1 MKAYRLAAAGLAL
14 GLLTGCA
21 SLLERSYT
29 TSEPHS
35 SKFWESEAAAT
46 LRAENRQ
53 DMVNDLL
60 ILIGQHTETASL
72 RLYNFPDEQT
82 ALEELEKAAQEVQQE
97 TPLGA
102 YAVEYITYISQPQR
116 SCFEADLQIGYRRT
130 AEQMQ
135 TIVSASSVSALGDL
149 LEAALDGGRTELV
162 VRMGYWQADSR
173 EKVAQEVQQVRQERG
188 TREEAVWI
196 VHYYPETDPVGII
209 EFLLKPTEEEI
220 QAEIEARENAE
231 KNAKALALYAMVED
245 ASIAYCGE
253 LGYKV
258 PALKSANTMKFW
270 REFPVSGKN
279 TSVFS
284 LYSDYDYPAVL
295 TSFMT
300 WSASGE
306 IRDSIAGIFKTYA
319 ENTELM
325 YIDDLLQEI
334 QDAANAS

>member
-162 VRMGYWQADSR
+162 VRHGLLAG
-173 EKVAQEVQQVRQERG
+173 RQPGEGGAGGSAGAAGAGSPGGSGLDRPLLSG
-188 TREEAVWI
+188 NR
-196 VHYYPETDPVGII
+196 PSGII

-220 QAEIEARENAE
+220 QAYQAEQAAAAQSDAPTESEASSAE
-231 KNAKALALYAMVED
+231 QA
-245 ASIAYCGE
+245 
-253 LGYKV
+253 
-258 PALKSANTMKFW
+258 P
-270 REFPVSGKN
+270 
-279 TSVFS
+279 
-284 LYSDYDYPAVL
+284 
-295 TSFMT
+295 
-300 WSASGE
+300 
-306 IRDSIAGIFKTYA
+306 
-319 ENTELM
+319 
-325 YIDDLLQEI
+325 
-334 QDAANAS
+334 

>member
-1 MKAYRLAAAGLAL
+1 MKVYRLAVAGLAL

-135 TIVSASSVSALGDL
+135 TIVSASRRKRSGSSITI
-149 LEAALDGGRTELV
+149 R
-162 VRMGYWQADSR
+162 
-173 EKVAQEVQQVRQERG
+173 
-188 TREEAVWI
+188 
-196 VHYYPETDPVGII
+196 
-209 EFLLKPTEEEI
+209 KPTQWGSSNSYSSPRRKKFRRIKQSRRLRRSRMLRRNRRHLQQNRRRDRLFE
-220 QAEIEARENAE
+220 RHR
-231 KNAKALALYAMVED
+231 KNY
-245 ASIAYCGE
+245 
-253 LGYKV
+253 
-258 PALKSANTMKFW
+258 
-270 REFPVSGKN
+270 
-279 TSVFS
+279 
-284 LYSDYDYPAVL
+284 
-295 TSFMT
+295 
-300 WSASGE
+300 
-306 IRDSIAGIFKTYA
+306 
-319 ENTELM
+319 
-325 YIDDLLQEI
+325 
-334 QDAANAS
+334 

>member
-135 TIVSASSVSALGDL
+135 TIGQRL
-149 LEAALDGGRTELV
+149 
-162 VRMGYWQADSR
+162 Q
-173 EKVAQEVQQVRQERG
+173 RQC
-188 TREEAVWI
+188 AW
-196 VHYYPETDPVGII
+196 
-209 EFLLKPTEEEI
+209 
-220 QAEIEARENAE
+220 
-231 KNAKALALYAMVED
+231 
-245 ASIAYCGE
+245 
-253 LGYKV
+253 
-258 PALKSANTMKFW
+258 
-270 REFPVSGKN
+270 
-279 TSVFS
+279 
-284 LYSDYDYPAVL
+284 
-295 TSFMT
+295 
-300 WSASGE
+300 
-306 IRDSIAGIFKTYA
+306 
-319 ENTELM
+319 
-325 YIDDLLQEI
+325 
-334 QDAANAS
+334 

>member
-60 ILIGQHTETASL
+60 ILISQHTETASL

-188 TREEAVWI
+188 DPGGSGLDRPLLSGNRPGGDHRIPTQAHGGRNSGVSSRAGGCGAVGCS
-196 VHYYPETDPVGII
+196 DGI
-209 EFLLKPTEEEI
+209 
-220 QAEIEARENAE
+220 
-231 KNAKALALYAMVED
+231 
-245 ASIAYCGE
+245 G
-253 LGYKV
+253 
-258 PALKSANTMKFW
+258 
-270 REFPVSGKN
+270 
-279 TSVFS
+279 
-284 LYSDYDYPAVL
+284 
-295 TSFMT
+295 
-300 WSASGE
+300 
-306 IRDSIAGIFKTYA
+306 GIFSRTGVVIGSLKDIEKTI
-319 ENTELM
+319 EKM
-325 YIDDLLQEI
+325 
-334 QDAANAS
+334 

>member
-1 MKAYRLAAAGLAL
+1 MKVYRLAAAGLAL

-53 DMVNDLL
+53 DMV

-135 TIVSASSVSALGDL
+135 TIVSASSVSALGVICWKRRWTV
-149 LEAALDGGRTELV
+149 AGRNWWSAWAIGRQTAG
-162 VRMGYWQADSR
+162 RRWRRRFSR
-173 EKVAQEVQQVRQERG
+173 CGRSGEPGRKRSGSSITIR
-188 TREEAVWI
+188 
-196 VHYYPETDPVGII
+196 
-209 EFLLKPTEEEI
+209 KPTQWGSSNSYSSPRRKKFRRIKQSRRLRRSRMLRRNRRHLQQNRRRDRLFE
-220 QAEIEARENAE
+220 RHR
-231 KNAKALALYAMVED
+231 KNY
-245 ASIAYCGE
+245 
-253 LGYKV
+253 
-258 PALKSANTMKFW
+258 
-270 REFPVSGKN
+270 
-279 TSVFS
+279 
-284 LYSDYDYPAVL
+284 
-295 TSFMT
+295 
-300 WSASGE
+300 
-306 IRDSIAGIFKTYA
+306 
-319 ENTELM
+319 
-325 YIDDLLQEI
+325 
-334 QDAANAS
+334 

>member
-1 MKAYRLAAAGLAL
+1 MKVYRLAAAGLAL

-35 SKFWESEAAAT
+35 SKFWESEAAAA

-220 QAEIEARENAE
+220 QVYQAEQVSAAQSEA
-231 KNAKALALYAMVED
+231 
-245 ASIAYCGE
+245 S
-253 LGYKV
+253 
-258 PALKSANTMKFW
+258 S
-270 REFPVSGKN
+270 
-279 TSVFS
+279 
-284 LYSDYDYPAVL
+284 
-295 TSFMT
+295 
-300 WSASGE
+300 
-306 IRDSIAGIFKTYA
+306 
-319 ENTELM
+319 TE
-325 YIDDLLQEI
+325 Q
-334 QDAANAS
+334 AP

>member
-1 MKAYRLAAAGLAL
+1 MKVYRLAAAGLAL

-82 ALEELEKAAQEVQQE
+82 ALEELEKAAQEVQQ
-97 TPLGA
+97 
-102 YAVEYITYISQPQR
+102 
-116 SCFEADLQIGYRRT
+116 
-130 AEQMQ
+130 
-135 TIVSASSVSALGDL
+135 
-149 LEAALDGGRTELV
+149 
-162 VRMGYWQADSR
+162 
-173 EKVAQEVQQVRQERG
+173 VRQERG

-220 QAEIEARENAE
+220 QAYQAEQAAAAQSDAPTESEA
-231 KNAKALALYAMVED
+231 
-245 ASIAYCGE
+245 S
-253 LGYKV
+253 
-258 PALKSANTMKFW
+258 S
-270 REFPVSGKN
+270 
-279 TSVFS
+279 
-284 LYSDYDYPAVL
+284 
-295 TSFMT
+295 
-300 WSASGE
+300 
-306 IRDSIAGIFKTYA
+306 
-319 ENTELM
+319 TE
-325 YIDDLLQEI
+325 Q
-334 QDAANAS
+334 AP